1 MKPTEAK
8 NGVRRHLQAMTA
20 LDCIS
25 ALVFLVFL
33 TSCGGGGGSPGD
45 TTPPATTASPAA
57 GIYGST
63 QLITLASNE
72 PATIYYSADG
82 NMPSIGGSNTI
93 SGPSP
98 IRDIRVSSDTTLLQF
113 FAVGSFGNRE
123 PVKSETYV
131 VSTGA
136 ATGPGDTQNYFPSD
150 SGNLWGTWVTNT
162 RTGSPP
168 DAYPNSMTISGT
180 KEINGVTA
188 VVSRQSNP
196 RHIMDVDEYLLKN
209 SQGVTYLGNNDQ
221 FDAITNQFVPYQVAF
236 FQSQPG
242 SSFVQ
247 ANKAGLDYGSD
258 LDGDAKNE
266 TVDLK
271 SIVNVKGLETVT
283 VPAGIF
289 PNSVRIET
297 DLTLTVTLSS
307 NKEKIA
313 ATAIQTQWLAPGIGP
328 VKTVTA
334 MSANGLSETESE
346 ELTAAIIAATFLRP
360 ATSLTA
366 GSMPNSVAVGDFNND
381 GKLDM
386 AVTNQ
391 GDPSK
396 GFADS
401 GVSVLLGDGTGSF
414 GSANNLSAGTFAISA
429 AVGDF
434 NLDGKADLAVANFGS
449 ADVTILPGNGD
460 GTFGA
465 VTNLPLAANL
475 NPTSIVTGDFN
486 RDGKPD
492 LAVAV
497 GYGFSN
503 ATPGHV
509 SILLGNGDGTFVAAT
524 NYTVG
529 GAPKSVAV
537 GDFNRD
543 GTPDLA
549 VANSLGGSISILLGS
564 GTGTFGA
571 ATDVAVGDRPESVVV
586 ADFNGDGTPDLAVA
600 VNSFLINN
608 ANVCILLGRGT
619 GSFAAPTP
627 FVVDQVLGAYL
638 HSVAAVDLDGDGIL
652 DLSVAK
658 EGTGSGGPRSNN
670 VSVFLGN
677 GTGSFSPVIRFA
689 PVDGAPA
696 SVAVG
701 DFSGD
706 GKPDI
711 AAATVANVAVL
722 LNATP

>member
-1 MKPTEAK
+1 MKPSGAK
-8 NGVRRHLQAMTA
+8 CRARRRLQERTA

-25 ALVFLVFL
+25 ALVLLVFL
-33 TSCGGGGGSPGD
+33 TSCGGGGGGSAGD
-45 TTPPATTASPAA
+45 TAPPATTASPAG
-57 GIYGST
+57 GIHGAT
-63 QLITLASNE
+63 QLITLTSSQ
-72 PATIYYSADG
+72 PATIYYSVDG

-98 IRDIRVSSDTTLLQF
+98 ISGIQVSSDTTLLQF
-113 FAVGSFGNRE
+113 FAVDSSGNRE

-136 ATGPGDTQNYFPSD
+136 ATGPGDAQNYFPSD
-150 SGNLWGTWVTNT
+150 IGNIWGTWVTYT
-162 RTGSPP
+162 STGSPS
-168 DAYPNSMTISGT
+168 DAYPNFTTISGT
-180 KEINGVTA
+180 KAINGVT
-188 VVSRQSNP
+188 VFVSRKSNP
-196 RHIMDVDEYLLKN
+196 RQFVDVDEYLLKN
-209 SQGVTYLGNNDQ
+209 SQGVTYLGNNDP
-221 FDAITNQFVPYQVAF
+221 FDAITNQIVPYQVAF

-247 ANKAGLDYGSD
+247 ANIAQLDYGSD

-266 TVDLK
+266 TADLK
-271 SIVNVKGLETVT
+271 SVVTVKGLETVT

-289 PNSVRIET
+289 PSSVRIET

-307 NKEKIA
+307 DNSTIA
-313 ATAIQTQWLAPGIGP
+313 ATATQTRWLAPGVGP
-328 VKTVTA
+328 VKTVTNTTG
-334 MSANGLSETESE
+334 NGLSETESE
-346 ELTAAIIAATFLRP
+346 ELTGAILAAKFLGP
-360 ATSLTA
+360 ATSFTA
-366 GSMPNSVAVGDFNND
+366 GSMPNSVAVGDFNGD

-386 AVTNQ
+386 AVTSQ

-414 GSANNLSAGTFAISA
+414 GPANNLPAGTFAISA

-449 ADVTILPGNGD
+449 ANVTILPGNGD
-460 GTFGA
+460 GTFGVA
-465 VTNLPLAANL
+465 TNLPLAASL
-475 NPTSIVTGDFN
+475 NPTSIVAGDFN
-486 RDGKPD
+486 RDGKQD

-509 SILLGNGDGTFVAAT
+509 SILLGNGDGTFGAAT
-524 NYTVG
+524 NSTVG
-529 GAPKSVAV
+529 GAPKSIAV

-543 GTPDLA
+543 GTLDLA
-549 VANSLGGSISILLGS
+549 VANSLGGSVSILLGT

-571 ATDVAVGDRPESVVV
+571 ATDVTVGDRPESVVA
-586 ADFNGDGTPDLAVA
+586 ADFNGDGIPDLAVA
-600 VNSFLINN
+600 VNSYVSNN
-608 ANVCILLGRGT
+608 TNVSILLGTGT
-619 GSFAAPTP
+619 GSFGAPTP
-627 FVVDQVLGAYL
+627 FVVDQVLGSYL
-638 HSVAAVDLDGDGIL
+638 HSVAAGDLNGDGIL

-658 EGTGSGGPRSNN
+658 TGSGGERGNN

-689 PVDGAPA
+689 SVDGAPA

-701 DFSGD
+701 DFNGD

-711 AAATVANVAVL
+711 AAATVDNVSVL
-722 LNATP
+722 LNTTP